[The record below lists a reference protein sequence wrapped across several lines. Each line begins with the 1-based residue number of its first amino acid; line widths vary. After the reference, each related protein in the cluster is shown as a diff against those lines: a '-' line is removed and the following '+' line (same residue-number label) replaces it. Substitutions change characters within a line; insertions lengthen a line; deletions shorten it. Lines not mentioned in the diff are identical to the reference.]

1 LGLGDARI
9 IVETLIVSY
18 ILEGGRIVFLGG
30 IETKEEKRLT
40 ISKYDQ
46 KKQ

>member
-1 LGLGDARI
+1 MRVNRSYIRARCLGLGDARI

-30 IETKEEKRLT
+30 IIK
-40 ISKYDQ
+40 
-46 KKQ
+46 